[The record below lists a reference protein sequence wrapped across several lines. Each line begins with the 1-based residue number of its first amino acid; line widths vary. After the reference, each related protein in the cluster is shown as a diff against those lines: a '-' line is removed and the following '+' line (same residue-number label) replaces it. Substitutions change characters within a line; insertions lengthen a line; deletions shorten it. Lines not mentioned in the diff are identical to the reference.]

1 MKRSQFFVDV
11 FTDLGS
17 PRLTKHLISQ
27 VGSEPEA
34 KDQQHE
40 KDQHKQKQQQQ
51 EVKPICPVPIGK
63 RVYCDAG
70 ISLEG
75 GQSWLGEAFALVT
88 MMVYLGWIHILL
100 MLMAGALFS
109 KTCLWI
115 CVGKLHTSSCK
126 AKAEKL
132 CGQHQ

>member
-1 MKRSQFFVDV
+1 MKSSQLLVDV
-11 FTDLGS
+11 YTDLGS
-17 PRLTKHLISQ
+17 PRLAEQLISP

-34 KDQQHE
+34 LAEDQQ
-40 KDQHKQKQQQQ
+40 QKQRQQQQ

-100 MLMAGALFS
+100 MLMVGALFS

-115 CVGKLHTSSCK
+115 CIGKLQASSHM
-126 AKAEKL
+126 AVAFL
-132 CGQHQ
+132 CTLWL